1 MATNHANQEYI
12 SISGETNKLFDRTD
26 IHSKTLVISII
37 TDFIL
42 GITSIIFGAIG
53 FSIYYG
59 ASDIAIQI
67 GTNLWIGAL
76 YLIHAIIFVL
86 LYVYLKPALEIIYIM
101 SMIITISATV
111 IQAIINLVSE
121 SIIQRFYRN
130 TILWYGKFVTV
141 LAVFY
146 LLVTLIQLVS
156 ILRVLYRKMAQPV
169 IGYNIDILNFLFIV
183 LTIYH
188 TFKKDEAI
196 PNHQLQ
202 RQPINTDYRL
212 SPPKRLHYISIA
224 IGVTILSIGIALI
237 VIQSYIE
244 KSPQFRPIG
253 IVKVKANSWLGCI
266 FAISA
271 ISLLASLRRGSHNLL
286 TVLSFGFLNIISALS
301 IVLFSAILA
310 STKLDPALRSLDQ
323 SWYVYTTYILSGSC
337 FVLSIAMV
345 LIYVHK
351 FKNLTLVV
359 SIEECNIRY
368 EFVIL

>member
-76 YLIHAIIFVL
+76 YLIHGIIFVL

-130 TILWYGKFVTV
+130 TIFWYGKFVTA

-146 LLVTLIQLVS
+146 LLVTLIQLVF
-156 ILRVLYRKMAQPV
+156 ILRVLYREMAQH
-169 IGYNIDILNFLFIV
+169 
-183 LTIYH
+183 TIYH
-188 TFKKDEAI
+188 TFKNDEAI

-244 KSPQFRPIG
+244 KSPQFRPIC
-253 IVKVKANSWLGCI
+253 IVKVKVNSWLGCI
-266 FAISA
+266 I
-271 ISLLASLRRGSHNLL
+271 
-286 TVLSFGFLNIISALS
+286 FL
-301 IVLFSAILA
+301 F
-310 STKLDPALRSLDQ
+310 
-323 SWYVYTTYILSGSC
+323 C
-337 FVLSIAMV
+337 
-345 LIYVHK
+345 
-351 FKNLTLVV
+351 
-359 SIEECNIRY
+359 
-368 EFVIL
+368 